1 MAIGTVNATVYSPEA
16 QVERYLDA
24 LADGDGATALGLA
37 GGGDATEGSGTPGPA
52 PGTATTL
59 LDGEP
64 LAAGFS
70 ALEDVTVSRGEESG
84 DEVEVAVGYGVDGQD
99 HATTFTVERVGRDW
113 LFFDRWRMA
122 PVPMST
128 VRVAPGVW
136 PAEAAGQQL
145 ASTVNG
151 VEVTL
156 TGDSSPAQ
164 DFAVLPPLAVEGSAA
179 STYLEAA
186 PARTVRGRGRSVAT
200 APPGTWTCSTRMRS
214 AAEANRQLDEY
225 LARCTGQQVLH
236 PAGCPMGYETLNRIP
251 PESIGWSLLIA
262 PDPTVEPSGP
272 PVAAGDGAGGDDG
285 TTGAAVHRRQAE
297 ARSGPGLETLEEI
310 DLVTGERRRVDHEQ
324 PLVCE
329 ADLQVGPES
338 VSYLPRSPRLMNPAV
353 EDNPTPGRQQDQV
366 PRPPDEKSGGG
377 DQLAPRVAR
386 DLPQA
391 SIPCQSRKSP
401 YWPLA
406 SLIMSFSNQLSFAS

>member
-1 MAIGTVNATVYSPEA
+1 MGACLAERVNVPGDAHGTGRPGDTGGPRRPGRPGRTLALWGGAAALVLVAGGVAIGTVNATVYSPEA

-24 LADGDGATALGLA
+24 LADGDGAEALGLA
-37 GGGDATEGSGTPGPA
+37 GRGDATEGSGTPGPA

-70 ALEDVTVSRGEESG
+70 ALEDLTVSAGEESG
-84 DEVEVAVGYGVDGQD
+84 DTVEVAVAYRVHGRD
-99 HATTFTVERVGRDW
+99 HASTFTVERVGRDW

-122 PVPMST
+122 PVPLST

-145 ASTVNG
+145 ASMVNG

-179 STYLEAA
+179 STYLDAA
-186 PARTVRGRGRSVAT
+186 PARTVVDGADPSQPLPLTLDLQYTDAV
-200 APPGTWTCSTRMRS
+200 
-214 AAEANRQLDEY
+214 AAEANRQLEEY
-225 LARCTGQQVLH
+225 LARCTEQQVLH

-251 PESIGWSLLIA
+251 PDSIDWSIA
-262 PDPTVEPSGP
+262 PDPTVEVEPLPRDGEGDDVT
-272 PVAAGDGAGGDDG
+272 VAAP
-285 TTGAAVHRRQAE
+285 VQAE
-297 ARSGPGLETLEEI
+297 ARLTLDEI
-310 DLVTGERRRVDHEQ
+310 DLVTGERRRVQHEQ
-324 PLVCE
+324 PLVLQ

-338 VSYLPRSPRLMNPAV
+338 VSYLPQSP
-353 EDNPTPGRQQDQV
+353 
-366 PRPPDEKSGGG
+366 
-377 DQLAPRVAR
+377 
-386 DLPQA
+386 
-391 SIPCQSRKSP
+391 
-401 YWPLA
+401 
-406 SLIMSFSNQLSFAS
+406 